1 MLKNKTKVLNT
12 KSWLIASKTTST
24 KESSFW
30 QELAWVSHLE
40 FLISVLQAPDFT
52 ANSPNTISHT
62 LRPYSNWAST
72 SRIQNHSWESPKS
85 FYPVNTS
92 RLWATSSSKSYKK
105 KGFSQKIS
113 HKILTTSKRKQVSA
127 LKSWSKLM
135 VIPDQ
140 LTALSICAKKKLQ
153 LRNGKSNWKSWSQWN
168 AKAAKDWSNLTSY
181 FLGNSYQKIFSKV
194 QKLLRRLIWC

>member
-1 MLKNKTKVLNT
+1 MAPFGVTIAKVISMLYHWDQSESDSVTRNLPLILQRLLKRKKRKKRNKFFNNLNHLPSMLKNKTKVLNT

-40 FLISVLQAPDFT
+40 FLISVLQAQDFT

-62 LRPYSNWAST
+62 LRPYLNWVST

-92 RLWATSSSKSYKK
+92 RL
-105 KGFSQKIS
+105 
-113 HKILTTSKRKQVSA
+113 
-127 LKSWSKLM
+127 
-135 VIPDQ
+135 
-140 LTALSICAKKKLQ
+140 
-153 LRNGKSNWKSWSQWN
+153 
-168 AKAAKDWSNLTSY
+168 
-181 FLGNSYQKIFSKV
+181 
-194 QKLLRRLIWC
+194 